1 MVDPILMLAGDDLNE
16 VDECW
21 EGIHDQIRAGLLGSL
36 EKELRNL
43 PDDERKSLRK
53 TLLKRAKAVGRDCDD
68 WIMTTCQI
76 YGSVRRCSPKV
87 FDDAAVHTE
96 MVLLMYLR
104 VCFHAQVQVWKNDLP
119 DGTACRYI
127 AEVLCG
133 KHHHLRNA
141 IAHARWELTKDGRI
155 RFEDRYGNG
164 EVSWGPKDYSL
175 TSVLI
180 DGLVVGALA
189 VALSGFLLD
198 REEENQQSQCAPPVP
213 VDGAKLTISLE
224 ASCHGRRGD
233 VVAGEGDA

>member
-36 EKELRNL
+36 EKELRKL
-43 PDDERKSLRK
+43 PDGERLRD
-53 TLLKRAKAVGRDCDD
+53 TLEKKRDVGRNSKD
-68 WIMTTCQI
+68 WMNTACQI
-76 YGSVRRCSPKV
+76 YGSARRCSREV
-87 FDDAAVHTE
+87 FGDAAVLTE
-96 MVLLMYLR
+96 TVLLMYLR
-104 VCFHAQVQVWKNDLP
+104 VYYHAQVEAWKDDLP
-119 DGTACRYI
+119 TTCRHI

-133 KHHHLRNA
+133 KHQTHLRNA
-141 IAHARWELTKDGRI
+141 IAHGRWELTDDGRKI

-189 VALSGFLLD
+189 VALSGFVLGL
-198 REEENQQSQCAPPVP
+198 EGEN
-213 VDGAKLTISLE
+213 
-224 ASCHGRRGD
+224 
-233 VVAGEGDA
+233 